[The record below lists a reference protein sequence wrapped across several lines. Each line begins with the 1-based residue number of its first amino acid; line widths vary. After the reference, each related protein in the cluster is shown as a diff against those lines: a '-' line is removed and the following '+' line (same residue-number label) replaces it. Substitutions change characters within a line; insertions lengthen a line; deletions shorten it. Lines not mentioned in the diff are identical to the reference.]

1 MTVDLATK
9 PASYDLSR
17 RAACCFSAFGAKRM
31 IVESYHTG
39 RVLLAGDA
47 AHVMSSIG
55 GQGMN
60 TGFADAEMLA
70 AILPSLL
77 CNPEQMP
84 RSLAAYDRI
93 RRRSYEVAANR
104 AERGMWLGTRRGRLA
119 SWFRKHLIRDVLFS
133 PLMQRH
139 LAPHFAMLTVPY
151 RNLNWVPRKWLTTD

>member
-1 MTVDLATK
+1 
-9 PASYDLSR
+9 
-17 RAACCFSAFGAKRM
+17 M